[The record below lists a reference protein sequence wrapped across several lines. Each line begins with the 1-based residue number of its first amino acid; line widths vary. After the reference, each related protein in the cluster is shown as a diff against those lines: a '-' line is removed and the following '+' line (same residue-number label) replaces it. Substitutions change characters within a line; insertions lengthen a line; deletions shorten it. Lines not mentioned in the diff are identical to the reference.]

1 MKNITKKIYS
11 TVQKYLFL
19 IVVVIPNILF
29 TYYQTMVATP
39 RFESRTKIIVE
50 QPDNSSTLDTGLAL
64 LSGFGVS
71 KHNQDTQ
78 LVKSYIL
85 SQDML
90 HHLEQVLSL
99 REHYSM
105 SDADSFSRLQEDSS
119 QEEFYQ
125 YYLNRIRVEID
136 EKSSVVSIFAQAFTP
151 EMSLKISQE
160 ITGKAEWFINNV
172 GHQLANA
179 QLRFIKN
186 EYSLAQSNLQENKIK
201 LIEFQRKYNLFD
213 PKQDSMAISQI
224 SYGIEG
230 KIAEKSAELKA
241 LKSVMNKTSPRVMA
255 LENEISALSQQLELE
270 KLRLVGER
278 IGKGSLSLNEILNQ
292 YSALKIDLEMALSA
306 FTSTTLSLEKAR
318 IEAYR
323 KIKYL
328 IVVESPK
335 MPEDRQYPKVIYNI
349 SLLFMMSIVLFG
361 IIRIFSATVRELR

>member
-1 MKNITKKIYS
+1 MKNTIKKV
-11 TVQKYLFL
+11 TARVQKYLFL
-19 IVVVIPNILF
+19 IIVIIPNLTFIS
-29 TYYQTMVATP
+29 YQTLVATP
-39 RFESRTKIIVE
+39 RFESRTQVIVE
-50 QPDNSSTLDTGLAL
+50 QPDNNSTLDTGLAL

-78 LVKSYIL
+78 LVKAYIL

-90 HHLEQVLSL
+90 NHLQQVLSI

-105 SDADSFSRLQEDSS
+105 TDADRFSRLKAGSS

-125 YYLNRIRVEID
+125 YYLDRVRVEID
-136 EKSSVVSIFAQAFTP
+136 EKSSVVSIFAQAFSP
-151 EMSLKISQE
+151 DMSLKISQA
-160 ITGKAEWFINNV
+160 IKDKSEWFINNI
-172 GHQLANA
+172 GHQLAEA

-186 EYSLAQSNLQENKIK
+186 EYELAQDKLQENKLK
-201 LIEFQRKYNLFD
+201 LIAFQREYNLFD
-213 PKQDSMAISQI
+213 PKQDTMAISQI

-241 LKSVMNKTSPRVMA
+241 LKSIMDKTSPRVMA

-278 IGKGSLSLNEILNQ
+278 KGKDSLSLNEILNQ

-306 FTSTTLSLEKAR
+306 FTSTTISLEKAR

-328 IVVESPK
+328 IVVESPRI
-335 MPEDRQYPKVIYNI
+335 PEDSQYPKVIYNI
-349 SLLFMMSIVLFG
+349 SLLFMMSMVLFG
-361 IIRIFSATVRELR
+361 IIRIVSATVRELR